1 MFLAQNA
8 CFESPM
14 RYKGRLA
21 RLYSAS
27 VYVTCAAAVYGTAL
41 LSDGVVLFQ
50 VLCRLVVIHAG

>member
-50 VLCRLVVIHAG
+50 V